1 MMHAYKAI
9 IQLTSAEPKVY
20 KSTIRQI
27 SNLLDYFNDNVQVKI
42 VCHGA
47 SGPFCLKDQNPFTA
61 KIVGLLQK
69 NVKINVCNNMLVSN
83 NILPEELI
91 SGIEIIPS
99 GIAELVIRQQEGWS
113 YIKAGF

>member
-1 MMHAYKAI
+1 MNSYKAI
-9 IQLTSAEPKVY
+9 IQLTSPEPKVY

-27 SNLLDYFNDNVQVKI
+27 LNLLDHFNQQVEVKI

-47 SGPFCLKDQNPFTA
+47 SWPFCVTDQNPFSEDIRT
-61 KIVGLLQK
+61 LLQK
-69 NVKINVCNNMLVSN
+69 QVKIEVCKNMLDSN
-83 NILPEELI
+83 NILPDDLI
-91 SGIEIIPS
+91 PGIKIIPS

>member
-1 MMHAYKAI
+1 MNAYKAI
-9 IQLTSAEPKVY
+9 IQLTSPEPKVY

-27 SNLLDYFNDNVQVKI
+27 FNLLDYFNDNVQVKI

-47 SGPFCLKDQNPFTA
+47 SGPFCLKDQNPFTEE
-61 KIVGLLQK
+61 IVALLRK
-69 NVKINVCNNMLVSN
+69 NVKIEICNNMLISN
-83 NILPEELI
+83 NILPKDLI
-91 SGIEIIPS
+91 AGIEIIPS